1 MWDLPRPGVK
11 PVSLALQGG
20 FLATGPQGSLGK
32 LLFEG
37 LGLPGEIPLSDETVF
52 GHQIIS

>member
-1 MWDLPRPGVK
+1 MDLSRIWIE
-11 PVSLALQGG
+11 PVSPALQGG
-20 FLATGPQGSLGK
+20 FLTNGPQGSLGK
-32 LLFEG
+32 LRFEG

>member
-1 MWDLPRPGVK
+1 MSP
-11 PVSLALQGG
+11 ALQGG

-37 LGLPGEIPLSDETVF
+37 LGLPGEIPLSDETDF